1 MNPTPPVD
9 LTNIKNI
16 YSLLATIVPPA
27 LTIMGT
33 IIIALITNRNK
44 KSIDEAK
51 KDTTEKLDEVRKV
64 TTTKL
69 DDINSRQEVMHDA
82 INSQQAGL
90 IDAIKKAAYAEGV
103 IDGIKKEQLHMT
115 VAISDELIRKD
126 FIKKDQEVEAAKII
140 AAAILA
146 KDTLIQEAN
155 INKQQLDSNITRI
168 KEDIIHDLNKKLI
181 RDK

>member
-1 MNPTPPVD
+1 MIPND
-9 LTNIKNI
+9 ASAINNI
-16 YSLLATIVPPA
+16 YSLLAVIVPSVT
-27 LTIMGT
+27 TILGT
-33 IIIALITNRNK
+33 MIVAYFQNRNR
-44 KSIDEAK
+44 KSIDNAA
-51 KDTTEKLDEVRKV
+51 KDTTIKLDEVKKE

-90 IDAIKKAAYAEGV
+90 VEAIKKAAYAEGV

-115 VAISDELIRKD
+115 TVIADELIRKD
-126 FIKKDQEVEAAKII
+126 FIKKDQEVDAAKII

-146 KDTLIQEAN
+146 KDTLIQEASMT
-155 INKQQLDSNITRI
+155 KQQLDMNITRM